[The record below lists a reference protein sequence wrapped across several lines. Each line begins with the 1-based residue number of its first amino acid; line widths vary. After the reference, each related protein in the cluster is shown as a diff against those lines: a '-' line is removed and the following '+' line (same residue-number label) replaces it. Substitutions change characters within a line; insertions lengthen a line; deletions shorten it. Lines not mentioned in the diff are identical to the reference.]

1 MEICKHNEFCGGC
14 IHQGI
19 SYAAQVTAKGKEVL
33 RLLKDK
39 GVEYD
44 KYLGIEGSPKQY
56 RYRNKMEYTFGDMVK
71 DGEIMLGMHQ
81 KGRFMNIVTVDEC
94 QLVDED
100 FNTILSATLQFCREK
115 GYKLYHKKSH
125 QGFLRHLIIRKG
137 ERTGELLVNIVTSSQ
152 AQLDEASYAGRL
164 LSLPLENKIV
174 GILHTFND
182 NLADF
187 VHCEKLETIWG
198 RDYYMETIMNL
209 NFKVSAFSFFQTN
222 VEAVEKL
229 YSEALSLIDDFDE
242 KTVFDLYCGTGT
254 ITQTLALRCKK
265 AIGIEIVPEAVKAA
279 KENATLNHLGNC
291 EFIAGDVFEVL
302 DAVTEKPDIIVLD
315 PPRIGI
321 HPKALPKIMAYGV
334 KQILYISCNPKTLAM
349 NLAEMQEYGYQVKT
363 LKAYDNFPMTKHCE
377 CIVELYRK

>member
-19 SYAAQVTAKGKEVL
+19 SYADQVTAKGKEVL

-152 AQLDEASYAGRL
+152 AQLDETSYAGRL